1 MKNQPTHLTRDQ
13 VRQVDRIA
21 IEEYG
26 IPGILLMENA
36 SRAVV
41 DEIIGP
47 NHAPG
52 QWVLVVCGGGN
63 NGGDG
68 YAIARIIHNR
78 GAHNVRVVPLAPIEH
93 LTGDARTMADI
104 ALKCGVEVADRLDE
118 ITSGNWD
125 CVVDAVF
132 GTGLSRPPEGRMI
145 EAISAINA
153 AAANGQRVLAVD
165 VPSGLACD
173 TGRPLGVAVR
183 AGSTVTFVARK
194 SGFDAPEAFAYTGH
208 VIVADIGTPPS
219 IVNRILDAETPTPE

>member
-1 MKNQPTHLTRDQ
+1 MRPRRLSRDQ

-36 SRAVV
+36 SRAVA

-47 NHAPG
+47 NHWPD

-78 GAHNVRVVPLAPIEH
+78 GAHNVRVLSLVPIER
-93 LTGDARTMADI
+93 LNGDARVMADI
-104 ALKCGVEVADRLDE
+104 AVKCGVEIADSMDE
-118 ITSGNWD
+118 ITSGIWD

-132 GTGLSRPPEGRMI
+132 GTGLSRPPEGRML
-145 EAISAINA
+145 EAIRAMNVA
-153 AAANGQRVLAVD
+153 AEKGQRVLAVD
-165 VPSGLACD
+165 VPSGLDCD
-173 TGRPLGVAVR
+173 TGRPLGVAVH
-183 AGSTVTFVARK
+183 AGSTVTFVAK
-194 SGFDAPEAFAYTGH
+194 KLGFDAPEAFAHTGH
-208 VIVADIGTPPS
+208 VIVADIGTPPA
-219 IVNRILDAETPTPE
+219 IVNRIVDTRSPTT